1 MIKIVITTTDNDKTK
16 NEIIFNLLE
25 KKLAACIQVKE
36 IYSFYLWEGNVEK
49 AKEVL
54 ILIKTLPE
62 LVEKV
67 KEEIKKAHNYKIP
80 EILVLEGEVNEDY
93 LDWMKKVTQ

>member
-93 LDWMKKVTQ
+93 LNWMKKVTQ